1 MKQKLPQRDWA
12 ILLTT
17 CLAFGGIGAVVILC
31 LLIGFGIHTFVG
43 KETLYTAFALQAV
56 NLIVI
61 RVRELQ
67 LRRAGAP
74 AASAKMRRV
83 HLILAW
89 IWRVGAA
96 CLVVSLVLAV
106 CGFGFGSLPVR
117 IPCIVGAVLAPLG
130 WLGALASFHRRRQAA
145 LVAQEN
151 G

>member
-1 MKQKLPQRDWA
+1 MKKKLPQRDWA
-12 ILLTT
+12 ILLTV
-17 CLAFGGIGAVVILC
+17 CLAFGGVGAVVIMC

-56 NLIVI
+56 NLVVI
-61 RVRELQ
+61 RTREMQ

-74 AASAKMRRV
+74 APSVKMRRV
-83 HLILAW
+83 HLVIAW
-89 IWRVGAA
+89 IWRLGAA
-96 CLVVSLVLAV
+96 CLVASLVLAL

-117 IPCIVGAVLAPLG
+117 IPCVVGSVLAPIG